1 MWIHYNGSARGWA
14 SEAGLMQAG
23 WFALMFSAAGV
34 CVIAVLDSTMVFSL
48 PFAVDIG
55 VILLSSRHPNLFWL
69 YALLVSACSVL
80 GAGATYYVGRRIGEA
95 GLEHYVP
102 AGRLKG
108 VRSRLRSK
116 GAIALAALDLVP
128 PPFPY
133 TAIILAAGAL
143 GIDALRFFIAMF
155 GFRLIRFGGEAALA
169 AVYGPPIVQWMESDV
184 FRYIAYA
191 FTSLLIIGSILSIIQ
206 FIRNVRKRKSES
218 ARAA

>member
-1 MWIHYNGSARGWA
+1 MPAR
-14 SEAGLMQAG
+14 
-23 WFALMFSAAGV
+23 WFALMFSVAGV
-34 CVIAVLDSTMVFSL
+34 CVIAVLDSTIVFSL

-55 VILLSSRHPNLFWL
+55 VILLASRNPNLFWL

-95 GLEHYVP
+95 GLEHYVR

-108 VRSRLRSK
+108 VRSRLQRK
-116 GAIALAALDLVP
+116 GAVALAALDLVP

-133 TAIILAAGAL
+133 TAIILAAGAI
-143 GIDALRFFIAMF
+143 GIDTVRFFVAMF

-169 AVYGPPIVQWMESDV
+169 AVYGPQIVQWMESDV
-184 FRYIAYA
+184 FRYIAYG
-191 FTSLLIIGSILSIIQ
+191 FTALLVIGSILSIIQ
-206 FIRNVRKRKSES
+206 FIRNVRRRKSES